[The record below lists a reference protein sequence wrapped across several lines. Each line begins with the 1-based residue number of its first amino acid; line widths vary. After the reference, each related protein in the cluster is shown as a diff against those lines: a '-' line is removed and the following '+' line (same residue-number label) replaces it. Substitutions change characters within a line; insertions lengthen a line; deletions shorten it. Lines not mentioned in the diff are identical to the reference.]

1 MNTHFLTPFRK
12 SIIAT
17 LLFFG
22 ISFGENLAQERPS
35 NLTREQLQG
44 IDSIVEK
51 HRKTIPN
58 LSGRNSDSTMKEF
71 YLRKMLEYKSV
82 PQPEDKWL
90 ISTKPPMPRI
100 LSLQEQAQLQD
111 SLTKLRLER
120 LLPQLMRR
128 EGVDMWLV
136 IGREYNEDPVI
147 KTMLPATWLSA
158 RRRTILLIF
167 DKGGDKGLERLAVA
181 RYDVNSP
188 TSGQL
193 FKSAW
198 NPTKQPSQYVRLA
211 ELIAERKPRKI
222 ALNRSEAFAHADG
235 LTAQE
240 LQEFLTALP
249 KEYHQNIVSGERLS
263 VGWLETRTP
272 EEMGI
277 FPQLC
282 QITHAII
289 AEGFSPNVIKP
300 GVTTTGEM
308 EWWFRERI
316 RSLGLQTWFH
326 TSVTIQRADPIAN
339 TTAPSSSKALSE
351 LILPGDLLHVD
362 IGISYLGL
370 NSDVQQ
376 HAYVCKSNENAVPAG
391 LVKAFQNGN
400 RSQDIL
406 LQQFKA
412 GRTGNQMLKAALEQA
427 QKESVKATIYTHP
440 IGMHGHAAGPAIGM
454 WDMQQGVPGSG
465 DYPLFPNTAYS
476 IELNAETPIPEWGD
490 KPVRIMLEEDAFFV
504 NDTDG
509 VRWLDGRQTAIILI
523 KP

>member
-1 MNTHFLTPFRK
+1 
-12 SIIAT
+12 
-17 LLFFG
+17 
-22 ISFGENLAQERPS
+22 
-35 NLTREQLQG
+35 
-44 IDSIVEK
+44 
-51 HRKTIPN
+51 
-58 LSGRNSDSTMKEF
+58 
-71 YLRKMLEYKSV
+71 
-82 PQPEDKWL
+82 
-90 ISTKPPMPRI
+90 
-100 LSLQEQAQLQD
+100 
-111 SLTKLRLER
+111 
-120 LLPQLMRR
+120 
-128 EGVDMWLV
+128 
-136 IGREYNEDPVI
+136 
-147 KTMLPATWLSA
+147 
-158 RRRTILLIF
+158 
-167 DKGGDKGLERLAVA
+167 
-181 RYDVNSP
+181 
-188 TSGQL
+188 
-193 FKSAW
+193 
-198 NPTKQPSQYVRLA
+198 
-211 ELIAERKPRKI
+211 
-222 ALNRSEAFAHADG
+222 
-235 LTAQE
+235 
-240 LQEFLTALP
+240 
-249 KEYHQNIVSGERLS
+249 
-263 VGWLETRTP
+263 
-272 EEMGI
+272 MGI